1 MTSSRQRSSSAR
13 SNSSSIDTMQT
24 STPSPSIYANSHSF
38 NDSDGPYPVI
48 SRITPS
54 QNRTRA
60 GTSADSNGTAYRL
73 GARAMTPQ
81 GGVPPQQSRY
91 GNAPPPH
98 ENRSQYI
105 PGPPPI
111 APPPP
116 QQPSMMPLPP
126 PPPRPLPL
134 SQSNHNLIP
143 PPPPGPYPGLSQG
156 TNALSASW
164 IGQGW
169 NRVGIPPPP
178 PPPVQMGHSGTAHY
192 ATSHGNPPSQ
202 AAFAS
207 GPRQSPYETLQSEQP
222 LTSATYIP
230 GGDSFGPGVGI
241 PGLHST
247 QISGF
252 SSSDY
257 EIGPDVTN
265 NGDTS
270 MQQERAL
277 HGRTEAEL
285 PAYEAFSVNGQRQPQ
300 QYVRGH
306 ETREQDTPGPL
317 AATKH
322 GLAGMD
328 TDQSTAQRHGSSHP
342 SPSTTGAQNAE
353 VFWNAERVQ
362 NWLAQNGF
370 SSDWQQT
377 LRLLNIQSESFF
389 ELGQANNGRGNLEM
403 MYNTIL
409 PALKVQCERT
419 GIIWDPARERE
430 EGKRLRK
437 LVRKI
442 AEFGSPAG
450 SRPSGQARSSS
461 AQLIPSAG
469 SDGALESSPN
479 LDTPSS
485 IGGGEESPVL
495 AGQLRYPVSATSTR
509 SVASFRPNI
518 YGNVKAASSDS
529 SVVENGHAPGRQGVT
544 REILRDVN
552 GPSLRRHSP
561 SSSIDVNR
569 DSHARMAHENNS
581 QGNSPAS
588 QPATLHSSAGNAST
602 STPIGR
608 FERLDHQKT
617 NSGDSQASNGAVPGP
632 RSMWY
637 DRRRGD
643 DGSRP
648 PPLEVL
654 GRSSGEMSYNTRE
667 HGKGFL
673 NKFRKRRKDELSH
686 TPVDDHNPDSPTSPI
701 SHRYVV
707 PSPPFTRP
715 SLDSSDTSLDRPT
728 SAMTN
733 FEEKTREVP
742 HQRRSTEKKYVFATP
757 DHYNYRL
764 IEVTFID
771 DAATLRD
778 HICHFLNIPD
788 AENAHFYITEAGQ
801 TEHHEV
807 VSDSLLM
814 HCKHR
819 KADSKGS
826 LKFFVQSRLVSLPS
840 SSGLGLYSTNH
851 RSIPSPTARKSL
863 EEGLAQNV
871 LNKVSSSASSPRLPL
886 DSPSV
891 DSMKDRLR
899 TAESSSNPD
908 TSGEVGKYSSR
919 QPASGDYRKEVEKKQ
934 KAYLE
939 SRQAKIRGDS
949 PTEASFSGIRRDRII
964 DFDVPRMSPY
974 EEKKQDSLVPLRKP
988 PPAPAESSTLIK
1000 ANSLSKKAGEIFKA
1014 DSTVK
1019 RRSAGETKPEAVGD
1033 RGRRKAVAP
1042 TSSVSAGITSQL
1054 TNSGLLRDS
1063 FASSKAVTATSREA
1077 FRREVESDERYVRPQ
1092 RALKSVEFGAKDDS
1106 RNSSPTGS
1114 PRSPGFTHGKN
1125 NMVFKIPEYED
1136 VMPEDSTGS
1145 HLSQSSLTQPAHPS
1159 IEQLRRPSP
1168 QISPSTAVPPH
1179 RRASVSSRRSYGPAY
1194 IFDENEVE
1202 FSKTAIEKVE
1212 AEADSDSDDGLF
1224 AKPILAKTTEK
1235 SRQLGGGSR
1244 TKPTLNLDTRGQ
1256 KVRSVTFA
1264 ATPDKATATS
1274 TSASDYETNGF
1285 TASGSDS
1292 ASQALSPDSL
1302 KLGRRKSLLLRDDV
1316 WANRPPMEALIND
1329 LDTYFPNI
1337 DLDQPVLE
1345 ESTESPPSSPSSG
1358 RLEARGENSS
1368 TFQSVEQLSPG
1379 SIPHRVRSPDHSLSY
1394 IARPL
1399 SIATQPIEEEPSES
1413 DTLGSDEST
1422 LKGPLNTRSIAQR
1435 NIRRSAG
1442 LGRMKSIREV
1452 ARGANQGHR
1461 RQTTKSLS
1469 STRSAG
1475 DLMRRKST
1483 KMFGA
1488 NIVQINPGRGSRM
1501 SLIEAVS
1508 QEPLSKRNNTYR
1520 VIRGQLIGK
1529 GTYGRVYVG
1538 INATTGEVLAI
1549 KQVEVNSKAAGQDKD
1564 KIKDMVASL
1573 DREIDTMQHLEH
1585 PNIVQYLGCERKELS
1600 ISIFLEYISGGSIG
1614 SCLRKHG
1621 KFEERVVSSLTR
1633 QVLAGLSYLHGQGI
1647 LHRDLKAD
1655 NILLDADG
1663 TCKISDFGI
1672 SKRSNDIYGNDVTN
1686 SMQGSVFWMA
1696 PEVIRSQGQG
1706 YSAKV
1711 DIWSLGCVVLEM
1723 FVGKRPWSKE
1733 EAIGAIYK
1741 LGSLNQAPP
1750 IPDDVSSSISAEAVG
1765 FMWDCFTVD
1774 PGERPTAD
1782 TLFEHHAFCKV
1793 DPYYNFLDTELH
1805 AKIREIKEFR

>member
-1 MTSSRQRSSSAR
+1 MA
-13 SNSSSIDTMQT
+13 
-24 STPSPSIYANSHSF
+24 
-38 NDSDGPYPVI
+38 
-48 SRITPS
+48 
-54 QNRTRA
+54 
-60 GTSADSNGTAYRL
+60 
-73 GARAMTPQ
+73 
-81 GGVPPQQSRY
+81 
-91 GNAPPPH
+91 
-98 ENRSQYI
+98 
-105 PGPPPI
+105 
-111 APPPP
+111 
-116 QQPSMMPLPP
+116 
-126 PPPRPLPL
+126 
-134 SQSNHNLIP
+134 
-143 PPPPGPYPGLSQG
+143 
-156 TNALSASW
+156 
-164 IGQGW
+164 
-169 NRVGIPPPP
+169 
-178 PPPVQMGHSGTAHY
+178 HSGATHY
-192 ATSHGNPPSQ
+192 PAPHVNQSSQ

-207 GPRQSPYETLQSEQP
+207 MPRQSPYENLQREQP

-257 EIGPDVTN
+257 EIGPDVASSVDVST
-265 NGDTS
+265 
-270 MQQERAL
+270 QQERTL
-277 HGRTEAEL
+277 HGRAEAEL
-285 PAYEAFSVNGQRQPQ
+285 PAYDPFPANGQRQTQ
-300 QYVRGH
+300 QYARTH
-306 ETREQDTPGPL
+306 ESRERDIAGPL
-317 AATKH
+317 MATKH
-322 GLAGMD
+322 GSAGMD
-328 TDQSTAQRHGSSHP
+328 AEQSMAQRLGSSHP
-342 SPSTTGAQNAE
+342 SPSSTSTHNTEA
-353 VFWNAERVQ
+353 FWNAEQVQ

-377 LRLLNIQSESFF
+377 LRLLNIQGESFF

-403 MYNTIL
+403 MYKTIL
-409 PALKVQCERT
+409 PALKVQCERN
-419 GIIWDPARERE
+419 GINWDQARERE

-442 AEFGSPAG
+442 AEFGNQVGP
-450 SRPSGQARSSS
+450 RTSGHARSSS

-469 SDGALESSPN
+469 SDGALEGSPN

-485 IGGGEESPVL
+485 TGGGEESPIL
-495 AGQLRYPVSATSTR
+495 AGQFRYPVSATSAR
-509 SVASFRPNI
+509 SMASFRPNI

-561 SSSIDVNR
+561 SSSTDVNR
-569 DSHARMAHENNS
+569 DGHTRMANENTS
-581 QGNSPAS
+581 QGNSPS
-588 QPATLHSSAGNAST
+588 TQPATLHSSAGNAST
-602 STPIGR
+602 SASVGR

-617 NSGDSQASNGAVPGP
+617 NSTDSQGSNSAAAAP

-648 PPLEVL
+648 PPLEVSSR
-654 GRSSGEMSYNTRE
+654 GSGEMPHNMKE

-673 NKFRKRRKDELSH
+673 NKFRKRRKDDPSH
-686 TPVDDHNPDSPTSPI
+686 TAADEHNPDSPTSPI
-701 SHRYVV
+701 SYRYVA

-715 SLDSSDTSLDRPT
+715 SLDSSDTSLDRPS
-728 SAMTN
+728 SALTN
-733 FEEKTREVP
+733 LDEMPREGP
-742 HQRRSTEKKYVFATP
+742 NRRRSTEKKYIFVTP

-764 IEVTFID
+764 VEVTFIED
-771 DAATLRD
+771 PAVLRE
-778 HICHFLNIPD
+778 HICHYLNIPD
-788 AENAHFYITEAGQ
+788 GENAQFFLTEAGQ
-801 TEHHEV
+801 TEHNDA

-814 HCKHR
+814 HYKRR

-826 LKFFVQSRLVSLPS
+826 LKFFIQNGSVPPSAASAPLPS
-840 SSGLGLYSTNH
+840 SSGVGLYSTNH
-851 RSIPSPTARKSL
+851 RSIPSPTTRKPL
-863 EEGLAQNV
+863 EEGLAQNAT
-871 LNKVSSSASSPRLPL
+871 NRISSSASSPRFPL

-891 DSMKDRLR
+891 DPLKDRAR
-899 TAESSSNPD
+899 PGEGSSNPD
-908 TSGEVGKYSSR
+908 VSSEVGKYSSR
-919 QPASGDYRKEVEKKQ
+919 QPAIGEYRKEVEKKQ

-939 SRQAKIRGDS
+939 SRQAKLHRDS
-949 PTEASFSGIRRDRII
+949 PTESLFSGIRRDRVI

-974 EEKKQDSLVPLRKP
+974 EEKKQESLVPLRKP

-1000 ANSLSKKAGEIFKA
+1000 ANSLSKKAGEISRA
-1014 DSTVK
+1014 DSAIK
-1019 RRSAGETKPEAVGD
+1019 RRSAGDTKPDTFGD

-1042 TSSVSAGITSQL
+1042 TSSVSAGITSEL

-1063 FASSKAVTATSREA
+1063 FAGSKVVGATSREG
-1077 FRREVESDERYVRPQ
+1077 FRREVESDDRYARPQ
-1092 RALKSVEFGAKDDS
+1092 RALKSVDFGAKDDS

-1125 NMVFKIPEYED
+1125 NMIFKIPEYED
-1136 VMPEDSTGS
+1136 VTPEDSTGS
-1145 HLSQSSLTQPAHPS
+1145 QLSQPSLTRPSHPS

-1194 IFDENEVE
+1194 TFDEGEVE
-1202 FSKTAIEKVE
+1202 FTKTVVE
-1212 AEADSDSDDGLF
+1212 REVPADDSDSDDGLF
-1224 AKPILAKTTEK
+1224 AKPIVTKDTEK
-1235 SRQLGGGSR
+1235 PGQLVSGSR

-1274 TSASDYETNGF
+1274 TSASDYDTNGF

-1292 ASQALSPDSL
+1292 TSQALSPDSL
-1302 KLGRRKSLLLRDDV
+1302 KLGRRKSLLMRDDV

-1345 ESTESPPSSPSSG
+1345 ESTDSPPSSPSGG
-1358 RLEARGENSS
+1358 RLEVRGETSS
-1368 TFQSVEQLSPG
+1368 TSQSVEQLG
-1379 SIPHRVRSPDHSLSY
+1379 SSSTPHRVRSPDHSLSY

-1452 ARGANQGHR
+1452 AKGANQGHR

-1469 STRSAG
+1469 STRTAG

-1508 QEPLSKRNNTYR
+1508 QEPPSKRNNTYR

-1585 PNIVQYLGCERKELS
+1585 PNIVQYLGCERKEFS

-1672 SKRSNDIYGNDVTN
+1672 SKRSNDIYGNDATN

-1723 FVGKRPWSKE
+1723 FNGKRPWSKE

-1774 PGERPTAD
+1774 PGDRPTAD

-1805 AKIREIKEFR
+1805 AKIREIREFRYM